1 MLPGPRIRIF
11 EELVQNTTFW
21 FPEEGSLLNA
31 QQVLFPCHWAL
42 SKKPKPTHY
51 NACEL
56 LGSSYLVLS
65 SPFECDSID
74 THDVSPHSS
83 EICNSSFHNST
94 SRSIRSQ
101 SFSSDGSFFS
111 LPAAHLLES
120 HQLEIYHTINMSNST
135 STSGDNDLYPYDPS
149 KIGTL
154 IAAGLFGITA
164 FAHMFIMF
172 SKRTWFYTA
181 MVTGAFS
188 SSPLLSQ
195 LNISLITQVMPC
207 GYAARYLSAKK
218 PDNLPLYVAQTLLI
232 LLPPSL
238 YAATIYMIYGR
249 IVLLVNAPDASVIG
263 PGKVTKIFVTGDV
276 ISFLIQAA
284 GGAMIAQA
292 GHQDLGKKVVLT
304 GLFCQLLFFGF
315 FLIIAVIF
323 DR

>member
-1 MLPGPRIRIF
+1 M
-11 EELVQNTTFW
+11 
-21 FPEEGSLLNA
+21 
-31 QQVLFPCHWAL
+31 
-42 SKKPKPTHY
+42 
-51 NACEL
+51 
-56 LGSSYLVLS
+56 VLS
-65 SPFECDSID
+65 LIL
-74 THDVSPHSS
+74 S
-83 EICNSSFHNST
+83 EICNSSLHNSA
-94 SRSIRSQ
+94 SRSIKTLF
-101 SFSSDGSFFS
+101 FSTDRSFFS
-111 LPAAHLLES
+111 LSTARLLKS
-120 HQLEIYHTINMSNST
+120 HQLATYHNINMSKLT
-135 STSGDNDLYPYDPS
+135 STSGSNDLYPYDPS

-164 FAHMFIMF
+164 FAHLFIMF

-195 LNISLITQVMPC
+195 PNISLIIQVMIC

-276 ISFLIQAA
+276 ISFLIPAA

-292 GHQDLGKKVVLT
+292 GHQDLGEKGLPHRTVLPT
-304 GLFCQLLFFGF
+304 FVLWVLLDYCCDF
-315 FLIIAVIF
+315 
-323 DR
+323 

>member
-1 MLPGPRIRIF
+1 
-11 EELVQNTTFW
+11 
-21 FPEEGSLLNA
+21 
-31 QQVLFPCHWAL
+31 
-42 SKKPKPTHY
+42 
-51 NACEL
+51 
-56 LGSSYLVLS
+56 
-65 SPFECDSID
+65 
-74 THDVSPHSS
+74 
-83 EICNSSFHNST
+83 
-94 SRSIRSQ
+94 
-101 SFSSDGSFFS
+101 
-111 LPAAHLLES
+111 
-120 HQLEIYHTINMSNST
+120 MSNST

-154 IAAGLFGITA
+154 IAAALFGITA

-195 LNISLITQVMPC
+195 PNISLIKQVMTC

-284 GGAMIAQA
+284 GGAIIAQA

-323 DR
+323 DRRMASSSIRYSIPKYGKQTWRALLRLLFVAAVIIIARCVYRIVSFSGGSKGTLMKHEVWMYVGDSAPMFIMQTMFLFVHVGNVFPKTGVMKDVRLDESYIALNRV

>member
-1 MLPGPRIRIF
+1 M
-11 EELVQNTTFW
+11 
-21 FPEEGSLLNA
+21 
-31 QQVLFPCHWAL
+31 
-42 SKKPKPTHY
+42 SK
-51 NACEL
+51 
-56 LGSSYLVLS
+56 
-65 SPFECDSID
+65 
-74 THDVSPHSS
+74 
-83 EICNSSFHNST
+83 
-94 SRSIRSQ
+94 
-101 SFSSDGSFFS
+101 
-111 LPAAHLLES
+111 
-120 HQLEIYHTINMSNST
+120 ST
-135 STSGDNDLYPYDPS
+135 STSGSNDLYPYDPS

-164 FAHMFIMF
+164 FAHLFIMF

-195 LNISLITQVMPC
+195 PNISLIIQVMTC

-249 IVLLVNAPDASVIG
+249 IVFLVNAPDASVFG

-315 FLIIAVIF
+315 LIIAVIF
-323 DR
+323 DRRMASSSKRCSIPKYGKQTWKALLRLLFLAAVIIIARFVYRIVSFSGGSNGTLMRHEVWMYVGDSAPMFIVQTMFLFVHAGNVFPKTRVMKYVRLDESYIALNRV